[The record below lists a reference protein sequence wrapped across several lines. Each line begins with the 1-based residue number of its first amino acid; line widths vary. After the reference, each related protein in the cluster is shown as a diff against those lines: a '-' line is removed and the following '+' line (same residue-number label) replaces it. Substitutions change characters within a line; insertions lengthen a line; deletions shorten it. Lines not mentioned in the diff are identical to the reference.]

1 MEDPHPLPKRKH
13 SSFQIYMLI
22 RSSELY
28 LSALRKKKKSLYS
41 VVTFLVETEIVN
53 DDRNFML

>member
-1 MEDPHPLPKRKH
+1 MEDLHPLPKAKH

-22 RSSELY
+22 RNLELY
-28 LSALRKKKKSLYS
+28 LSALRKKKSLYI